1 MNISDEN
8 DRDGIWVAR
17 KIRQASD
24 IYVVSDYVGYEELR
38 AGTVKNKYFKL
49 KTNGINNIHIRT

>member
-17 KIRQASD
+17 KIRQAAD
-24 IYVVSDYVGYEELR
+24 IYVVSDFIGYEELR
-38 AGTVKNKYFKL
+38 AATSKTKNKYFKL
-49 KTNGINNIHIRT
+49 K

>member
-38 AGTVKNKYFKL
+38 AATTKTKNKYFKL
-49 KTNGINNIHIRT
+49 K